1 MPSFTLLIVD
11 NKRGD
16 YEHGSKREDSFQRS
30 ARHVVFEWLKRKN
43 GQMATQSKAWR
54 KLAKQGAVGATDVV
68 AEKQG
73 KKGKGKKGK
82 GEAKAGELEFPSI
95 AKLKA
100 MLQRNIFA
108 LYPSQ
113 AQRILILAGPGA
125 AVAAVVKETAENGAL
140 QPAPAAPRLLH
151 RELQPPDREALF
163 QTNLPK
169 LLNCIQVRLVF

>member
-1 MPSFTLLIVD
+1 LIVD

-16 YEHGSKREDSFQRS
+16 YENGSKREDSFQRS

-43 GQMATQSKAWR
+43 GQMATQSKAWT

-68 AEKQG
+68 AENQG

-82 GEAKAGELEFPSI
+82 GEAKDGEFPSI
-95 AKLKA
+95 AKLRA

-113 AQRILILAGPGA
+113 AQRILIRAGPGA
-125 AVAAVVKETAENGAL
+125 AVAAVLKRTAENGAL
-140 QPAPAAPRLLH
+140 QHAPAAPRSLNG
-151 RELQPPDREALF
+151 EMQPPDRAALF